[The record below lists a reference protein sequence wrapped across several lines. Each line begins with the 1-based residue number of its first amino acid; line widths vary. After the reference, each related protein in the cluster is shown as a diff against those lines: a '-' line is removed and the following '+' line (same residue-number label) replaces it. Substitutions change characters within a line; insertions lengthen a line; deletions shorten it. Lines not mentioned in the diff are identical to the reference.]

1 MGEVKRSVN
10 RRLSSLSRGRAS
22 AARIERCHTTSGCL
36 GVGPMVDKL
45 WRQARQDRAGWP
57 RYALASRAAIE
68 SFFRHSSLE

>member
-1 MGEVKRSVN
+1 
-10 RRLSSLSRGRAS
+10 
-22 AARIERCHTTSGCL
+22 
-36 GVGPMVDKL
+36 MVDKL